1 MPAANVLT
9 EPIEEDD
16 VRIGCVLHLDP
27 AKDLVILLDVGG
39 DKALPGWRKLSGFRV
54 DLEEGN
60 RRLLRR
66 DPWLEIPRPDDRL
79 TDAEWEGRDRAW
91 SVIDGSVP
99 RVTSRVRCCSDNGG
113 RWAVARARGDRSVR
127 ESSPIDEG

>member
-39 DKALPGWRKLSGFRV
+39 DKALPGWRKLSGVGV
-54 DLEEGN
+54 DLEEGTGGCSVATHGW
-60 RRLLRR
+60 RFLV
-66 DPWLEIPRPDDRL
+66 PTIGSP
-79 TDAEWEGRDRAW
+79 TQSGRD
-91 SVIDGSVP
+91 GTGP
-99 RVTSRVRCCSDNGG
+99 G
-113 RWAVARARGDRSVR
+113 R
-127 ESSPIDEG
+127 